1 MNKIIFNLDITS
13 YQALNE
19 STTKFINRFKK
30 IKKEFNSTNINMKDL
45 SLDDIDIIWNQNKS
59 N

>member
-19 STTKFINRFKK
+19 STTKFINRLDFKPQHAQDMDGNWPSEEFKK
-30 IKKEFNSTNINMKDL
+30 YVDSEHTYKAD
-45 SLDDIDIIWNQNKS
+45 
-59 N
+59 